1 MLAWNTEDLDR
12 PAMMPELKPQGADS
26 FSGASAVSADGNL
39 AVSGTG
45 GGGAYLWDLS
55 DPASPRIYGEPAV
68 YVKGIVAVVALN
80 PAGDLL
86 AVSSQDDNS
95 IAFGRRFRPVGS
107 ETVVVERCRLLPAD
121 DGLSARYRHLGDRE
135 RKNEVDLWDVSNAA
149 SLRVAATV
157 GGFESYALAVS
168 FSADGTLLAAGSAD
182 HGVAVWD
189 VRTPSAPEELARLV
203 GPEGA
208 IYSISFNRAGDRLAA
223 GVGDG
228 TVWLWDIE
236 TPSQSTRFATLSAYP
251 GRVNDAQFAG
261 ESDMIAGSG
270 SDKTVRLW
278 GIDPDGVVD
287 RLCRT
292 AGSPITEAE
301 WERYLPGVPYQ
312 DPCAG

>member
-1 MLAWNTEDLDR
+1 M
-12 PAMMPELKPQGADS
+12 
-26 FSGASAVSADGNL
+26 
-39 AVSGTG
+39 SGTG

-55 DPASPRIYGEPAV
+55 DPASPRIYSEPAV

-95 IAFGRRFRPVGS
+95 IALVDVSDPSEPKLLSSTDVGS
-107 ETVVVERCRLLPAD
+107 YPQMMAFQPGTDILAI
-121 DGLSARYRHLGDRE
+121 ANA
-135 RKNEVDLWDVSNAA
+135 KNEVDLWDVSNAA
-149 SLRVAATV
+149 SPRVAATV

-228 TVWLWDIE
+228 TVLALGHRDSLAGNTIC
-236 TPSQSTRFATLSAYP
+236 
-251 GRVNDAQFAG
+251 DA
-261 ESDMIAGSG
+261 
-270 SDKTVRLW
+270 VRL
-278 GIDPDGVVD
+278 P
-287 RLCRT
+287 
-292 AGSPITEAE
+292 GSRQRRSVRRRE
-301 WERYLPGVPYQ
+301 
-312 DPCAG
+312 